1 MPHET
6 ASVGRRVGAP
16 TNRAEMYEKTRG
28 QETFDLPV
36 TDRPHGIEWL
46 GDRRAPGRT
55 DARPNPE
62 PGVQAAGEPSALA
75 PPGVHPLRL
84 GPSVGEGERQGR
96 AFNRLQVLKDCPCPG
111 SAAIFVAS
119 RW

>member
-1 MPHET
+1 MRKPEGKRLSIYPSWT
-6 ASVGRRVGAP
+6 APMV
-16 TNRAEMYEKTRG
+16 
-28 QETFDLPV
+28 
-36 TDRPHGIEWL
+36 IEWL

-62 PGVQAAGEPSALA
+62 PGVQAAGESSALA